1 MVCFLRRLSNG
12 LAALAALVVLG
23 AQPVMAETA
32 VDLELVLAVDVSR
45 SMDFDEQV
53 LQRGGY
59 VSAFRHPS
67 VIAAI
72 RRASHGRIAVTY
84 MEWAG
89 FELQTIVVPWTLVDG
104 KATAAEFARLLA
116 QAPIQDMR
124 QTSISGGLIFASR
137 QFNANGFKGTRRVI
151 DISGDGPN
159 NTGIPVTSA
168 RDLVVASGII
178 INGLPVMLHRQ
189 SRGYYDIANL
199 DAFYEDCVIGGFG
212 SFILKVTAK
221 EKFATAIRRKLIL
234 EIAGRQPRRHQ
245 APSPARAMAA
255 QFSPRA
261 PRVDCL
267 VGEKL
272 WQQRW
277 QNYDEP

>member
-1 MVCFLRRLSNG
+1 MVCLLRRLAIRLGAG
-12 LAALAALVVLG
+12 LAALATLVVLG
-23 AQPVMAETA
+23 AEPVVAETA

-45 SMDFDEQV
+45 SMDYDEQV

-72 RRASHGRIAVTY
+72 RRGAHGRIAVTY
-84 MEWAG
+84 VEWAG
-89 FELQTIVVPWTLVDG
+89 FELQTIIVPWILVDG
-104 KATAAEFARLLA
+104 KATAAEFARRMA

-137 QFNANGFKGTRRVI
+137 LFNANGFKGTRRVI

-159 NTGIPVTSA
+159 NTGMPVTAA

-189 SRGYYDIANL
+189 SRGYYDIGNL

-234 EIAGRQPRRHQ
+234 EIAGRQPLRRV
-245 APSPARAMAA
+245 RAMPA

-272 WQQRW
+272 WSQRW
-277 QNYDEP
+277 RNYDEP

>member
-1 MVCFLRRLSNG
+1 M
-12 LAALAALVVLG
+12 ALG
-23 AQPVMAETA
+23 AQPLGAQPAEAETA

-59 VSAFRHPS
+59 VSAFRHPA

-72 RRASHGRIAVTY
+72 RRGARGRIAVSY
-84 MEWAG
+84 VEWAG
-89 FELQTIVVPWTLVDG
+89 FELQTIVAPWTLIDG
-104 KATAAEFARLLA
+104 KATAAKFARSLA

-159 NTGIPVTSA
+159 NTGIPVTAA
-168 RDLVVASGII
+168 RDLVVANGII

-189 SRGYYDIANL
+189 RTGYYDIENL

-234 EIAGRQPRRHQ
+234 EIAGRQPLR
-245 APSPARAMAA
+245 PARAVAA

-267 VGEKL
+267 IGEKL
-272 WQQRW
+272 WSQRW
-277 QNYDEP
+277 RDYDEP